1 MLGAEPFTAEESRS
15 ILMTNSTR
23 ALVLVDIQ
31 QEYFSGPLEIQYP
44 APSDAL
50 AKVTTAIDAATAHGV
65 PVVVV
70 QHTGG
75 DAAPIFN
82 PTMPGFA
89 LHAEVERRRTPE
101 WKAITKQ
108 YGSVFAG
115 TDLLSWLRENS
126 IDTITLVGFMTNNCI
141 IASAAEA
148 ETHDIAAEVLSD
160 ATGAISI
167 GNDAGYVD
175 AETVHTTLMALLNS
189 NFAAVAP
196 TATWVSALAEG
207 QALMKDNLV
216 SSATAGAARFAR

>member
-1 MLGAEPFTAEESRS
+1 MLEAEPFHAKEFRS

-23 ALVLVDIQ
+23 ALVLVDVQ

-82 PTMPGFA
+82 PTTPGFA
-89 LHAEVERRRTPE
+89 LHPDVEQRRTPE

-108 YGSVFAG
+108 FGSVFAG

-126 IDTITLVGFMTNNCI
+126 IDTVTLVGFMTNNCI
-141 IASAAEA
+141 IASAADA
-148 ETHDIAAEVLSD
+148 ETQGISAEVLSD

-196 TATWVSALAEG
+196 TGTWVSALSER
-207 QALMKDNLV
+207 QSLTKDNLV
-216 SSATAGAARFAR
+216 NSAMAGVARFAR